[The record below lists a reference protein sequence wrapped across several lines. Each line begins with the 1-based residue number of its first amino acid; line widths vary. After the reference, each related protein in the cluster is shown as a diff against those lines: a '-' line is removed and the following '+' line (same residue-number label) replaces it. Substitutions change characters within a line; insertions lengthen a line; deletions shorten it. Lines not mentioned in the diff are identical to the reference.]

1 MYETFNKNERLKHL
15 NLKLSVW
22 KGKLSTHERGD
33 VAKALDIHPR
43 VLDNY
48 IRGAGKAVT
57 TCEAILAHLT
67 ANYYER
73 VLPSAGV

>member
-1 MYETFNKNERLKHL
+1 MYETFNKNERLRYL
-15 NLKLSVW
+15 NLQLSAW

-67 ANYYER
+67 MHYPDRKAT
-73 VLPSAGV
+73 SAEA